1 MWHDFVLKTVG
12 KLLEDCS
19 FQTLSKVYDVVSELD
34 EVQKKRLGYEF
45 GTKTLIKMIQDEYEY
60 RTQCD
65 KCKEE
70 VNLEPSIKY

>member
-1 MWHDFVLKTVG
+1 MWHDFILKTVG

-19 FQTLSKVYDVVSELD
+19 FQTLSKVYDIVSELD

-60 RTQCD
+60 RTPCD
-65 KCKEE
+65 ECREE
-70 VNLEPSIKY
+70 IDIEPSIKF